1 MIEKFSDEEL
11 KQIKRELGINI
22 PEKRTK
28 QFACKEERIQLTKMW
43 WEKPSARHQSI
54 FGIIDNTLN
63 NYLKKKEKDYDGQEI
78 EVYRAPMIIPQDIE
92 EEYKQMFQEI
102 LEIIK
107 KHNRKWEGDKE

>member
-11 KQIKRELGINI
+11 KQIKKELGINI

-28 QFACKEERIQLTKMW
+28 QFVCEKEIIQLTKMW
-43 WEKPSARHQSI
+43 WGKPSARHQFI

-63 NYLKKKEKDYDGQEI
+63 NYVKKKKQDYNGQEI
-78 EVYRAPMIIPQDIE
+78 EVYGAPMIIPQDIE
-92 EEYKQMFQEI
+92 GEYKQMFREI

-107 KHNRKWEGDKE
+107 KHNRKWECDDH